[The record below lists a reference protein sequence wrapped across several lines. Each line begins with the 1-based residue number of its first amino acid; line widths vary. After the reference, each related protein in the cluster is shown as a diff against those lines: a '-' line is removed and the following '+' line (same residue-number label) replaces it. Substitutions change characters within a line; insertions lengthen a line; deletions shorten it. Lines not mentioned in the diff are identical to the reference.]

1 MVIIHK
7 QRAFTLIELLV
18 VISITAL
25 LMGILLPV
33 LGKVRKQSKVIIC
46 QSVKSNYLS
55 VQPEAM
61 GSYLFDVC
69 R

>member
-1 MVIIHK
+1 M
-7 QRAFTLIELLV
+7 IELLV

-46 QSVKSNYLS
+46 QSNLRQWGLIFLMYADDNNAQMPAASN
-55 VQPEAM
+55 
-61 GSYLFDVC
+61 
-69 R
+69 